1 MTLRGGTVRAYLQ
14 GLREIGAVTGST
26 EHTYRA
32 PLVTFLTTAAAELG
46 FGAVKIRGELRLHEV
61 GQPDLQVVN
70 ADGRAIG
77 YGETKP
83 IGSAADFARV
93 LESEQIDRYRRS
105 LENLL
110 VTDFLRFTL
119 FRPAV
124 GRMDVTLVETAG
136 RLAAGSHAVYAAG
149 GQAVSAAQ
157 LAQLSGLLSGFF
169 SATAPAGSGCD
180 SA

>member
-26 EHTYRA
+26 EHTYRE
-32 PLVTFLTTAAAELG
+32 PLVTFLTAAAEELG
-46 FGAVKIRGELRLHEV
+46 FGAVRIRGELRLHEV

-70 ADGRAIG
+70 SDGRAIG

-83 IGSAADFARV
+83 IGSAAEFARV
-93 LESEQIDRYRRS
+93 LEGEQVDRYRRS

-119 FRPAV
+119 FRSAA

-136 RLAAGSHAVYAAG
+136 RLAAGAH
-149 GQAVSAAQ
+149 AVSAAQ
-157 LAQLSGLLSGFF
+157 LTQLSGLLSAFF

>member
-1 MTLRGGTVRAYLQ
+1 M
-14 GLREIGAVTGST
+14 
-26 EHTYRA
+26 
-32 PLVTFLTTAAAELG
+32 TFLTAAAAELG
-46 FGAVKIRGELRLHEV
+46 FGPVRIRGELRLHEV

-70 ADGRAIG
+70 SDSRAIG

-83 IGSAADFARV
+83 IGSAAEFARV
-93 LESEQIDRYRRS
+93 LEGEQVDRYRRS

-136 RLAAGSHAVYAAG
+136 RLAAGSHAVSAAG